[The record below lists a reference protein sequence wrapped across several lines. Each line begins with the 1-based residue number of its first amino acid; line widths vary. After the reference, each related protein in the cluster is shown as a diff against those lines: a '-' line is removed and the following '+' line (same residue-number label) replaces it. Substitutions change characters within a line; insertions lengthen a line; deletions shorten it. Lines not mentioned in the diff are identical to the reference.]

1 MTIYSLVVLLLN
13 LNQSIVPCLVL
24 TVASWP
30 HTGFLRDGKV
40 VWYFHFFK
48 DFSQF
53 IVTPTVIDFSVV
65 NEAGV
70 DVFLEF
76 PSFLLVPMNAGNL
89 ISGSSTSSKP
99 SLYIWKFLVYILLKT
114 SLKDLGHFFNVP
126 YKIYFYSNF
135 VQLFRHSM
143 LKIWHPK
150 NK

>member
-1 MTIYSLVVLLLN
+1 M
-13 LNQSIVPCLVL
+13 
-24 TVASWP
+24 
-30 HTGFLRDGKV
+30 
-40 VWYFHFFK
+40 VWYFHLFK

-53 IVTPTVIDFSVV
+53 VVIPTVIDFSVV
-65 NEAGV
+65 SEAGV

-126 YKIYFYSNF
+126 YKIYFYLNF

-143 LKIWHPK
+143 LKI
-150 NK
+150 